1 MKALQ
6 IISLFLLIGISFS
19 CDKETTQAQDAKA
32 LEKIFA
38 EIETMAKSKACND
51 SSQWMYTNYGAKAC
65 GGPVGYIAFPTNIDL
80 AKFYKK
86 VEKHRSA
93 QKSYNAKWGIM
104 SDCSIPQE
112 PNGVA
117 CEDGKPVLIYE

>member
-6 IISLFLLIGISFS
+6 IVSLFLLIGISFS

-65 GGPVGYIAFPTNIDL
+65 GGPVGYIAYSTKINTVLFL
-80 AKFYKK
+80 KK
-86 VEKHRSA
+86 VNQHRTAQSA
-93 QKSYNAKWGIM
+93 YNEKWGIL

-117 CEDGKPVLIYE
+117 CEDGKAVLIYE